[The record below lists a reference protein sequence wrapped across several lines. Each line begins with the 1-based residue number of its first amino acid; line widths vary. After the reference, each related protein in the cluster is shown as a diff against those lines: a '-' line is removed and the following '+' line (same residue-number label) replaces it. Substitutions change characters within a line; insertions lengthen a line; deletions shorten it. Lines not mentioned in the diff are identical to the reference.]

1 MFIDRVKIFV
11 KGGDGGNGVV
21 SFRREKYVP
30 RGGPDGGDGGHGG
43 SVVLQVDEGLRTL
56 LDFRYR
62 QHIKA
67 PRGEHGQGKKRR
79 GRDGEDAIVK
89 VPPGT
94 QVYEAVDEGGKELLA
109 DLVRP
114 GQQALVARGGR
125 GGRGNAQFT
134 TTRRQAPRLA
144 ERGEPGEE
152 NWLRLELKLVAD
164 VGLIGFPNAGKST
177 LLSRI
182 SAARPKIAPYP
193 FTTVTPNLGVVKA
206 GDRDFVAADI
216 PGLIEGA
223 HKGVGLGHEFLRHVE
238 RTQVLIHVVDL
249 AGTEERDP
257 LKDYHKIREELH
269 LYSPGL
275 AEKPEVIAAN
285 KTDLPDAAENLKP
298 LQEGL
303 PGKKV
308 FPISAVTGHGV
319 RELLY
324 HTAALLEE
332 LGARA
337 GAGAEEGAE
346 EEVIEVVYT
355 PRESSFSVHD
365 EGGFFV
371 VRGAAIERLVAMT
384 DFDNPE
390 GVRRLQR
397 AFRKSGIEKE
407 LKRRGVQE
415 GDTVQIGSF
424 EFIHRE
430 EEAGNE
436 T

>member
-30 RGGPDGGDGGHGG
+30 HGGPDGGDGGRGG
-43 SVVLQVDEGLRTL
+43 NVVLQADEGLRTL

-79 GRDGEDAIVK
+79 GRDGKDTVVK

-94 QVYEAVDEGGKELLA
+94 QVYDAGNQGEQRLLA

-125 GGRGNAQFT
+125 GGRGNAQFA

-144 ERGEPGEE
+144 EKGEPGEE

-182 SAARPKIAPYP
+182 SAARPKIADYP
-193 FTTVTPNLGVVKA
+193 FTTLTPSLGVVKI
-206 GDRDFVAADI
+206 GEKDFVAADI

-238 RTQVLIHVVDL
+238 RTKVLIHVVDL
-249 AGTEERDP
+249 AGVEGREPLRD
-257 LKDYHKIREELH
+257 YQKIREELH
-269 LYSPGL
+269 LYSPEL
-275 AEKPEVIAAN
+275 SDKPEIIAGN
-285 KTDLPDAAENLKP
+285 KLDLPGTEENIKMLR
-298 LQEGL
+298 EGL
-303 PGKKV
+303 PARDLY
-308 FPISAVTGHGV
+308 PISAVTGQGV
-319 RELLY
+319 KELLY
-324 HTAALLEE
+324 HTAALLEDMRT
-332 LGARA
+332 G
-337 GAGAEEGAE
+337 EEEEDG

-355 PRESSFSVHD
+355 PREDSFSIHS
-365 EGGFFV
+365 EAGFFV
-371 VRGAAIERLVAMT
+371 VRGKAIERLVVMT
-384 DFDNPE
+384 DMDSPE
-390 GVRRLQR
+390 GVQRLQR
-397 AFRKSGIEKE
+397 VFRKSGIEKE
-407 LKRRGVQE
+407 LRKRGIQE
-415 GDTVQIGSF
+415 GDSVRIGTF
-424 EFIHRE
+424 EFTYTHDDNH
-430 EEAGNE
+430 GP
-436 T
+436 